1 MRFHRLLIVLVVS
14 LLAAA
19 VNTLPVQPIPD
30 STGKVLRFVDAGAAP
45 ITVPNNVAKV
55 SQDWARDW
63 NAKQLDQTV
72 ALYAPDAVFLPA
84 TGERVTGQAAIRILF
99 KNTMDAHTANITL
112 HSFSTGISGTLA
124 YDSGNYTETLTNS
137 AGARTN
143 VRGNYLIVLRGQSG
157 GGWLIVQH
165 AWTGVPPV
173 SK

>member
-30 STGKVLRFVDAGAAP
+30 STGKVLRFVD
-45 ITVPNNVAKV
+45 
-55 SQDWARDW
+55 
-63 NAKQLDQTV
+63 AKQLDQTV